1 MKILHFVW
9 GVLLTL
15 MVGACSNEM
24 DGLIAEEN
32 QPLLN
37 FTAGFDGN
45 SDSRTVLVDGH
56 KVEWLQGDKVVL
68 FDGESS
74 AIYVASASGAKTTFV
89 YESGDEL
96 SMNGTYTAVYPVSAL
111 NVTDKTIQVKKSQTA
126 VAGGFDPDA
135 AICMAVVATGKDV
148 VSFKNVCALLKFN
161 VCPAFAA
168 NAQGM
173 VMTATG
179 GVVNKGGVSTDG
191 TATITWSEPGN
202 EDYSIWGTFSA
213 DEDYYLLVAPQ
224 TFSTGFTA
232 TMMSATSAEIDEGR
246 STNKSISFEAS
257 KVYSLDEIRHIV
269 PEQEWYYGVLAKD
282 PNATEFVIRTPE
294 EMMAFIEIVNS
305 MSASSLPFTGKTVKL
320 GNDIDMK
327 EYEGSI
333 VPIQKFWGTF
343 DGQNHK
349 IKNLH
354 IVSDLEYAGLFSRTY
369 RSETNAEECTV
380 IKDLILEGGSVEST
394 YSPGYNA
401 HFGAVGAFVGYFQGK
416 IINCH
421 NRGCNVS
428 GEAQGVGGIVGY
440 CNTTQQPIWGCSNS
454 AEITGTGLFY
464 NTWYGG
470 NVGGIIGYAYMG
482 YGIAGCYNTGDIV
495 SSQYGGGIVGNCNE
509 SAIYGCYND
518 ADVTAFYNKDDVFYN
533 KYGAG
538 AFAGRTYISHTDN
551 YGVWSCA
558 LPEGCCELPD
568 GSQALIGECLGYQKG
583 AMECYE
589 YKDAVDFLNVGLAL
603 YVGHSGHDNFPF
615 RFKAGDTPA
624 LEYVE

>member
-96 SMNGTYTAVYPVSAL
+96 AMNGTYTAVYPASAL

-148 VSFKNVCALLKFN
+148 ASFKNVCALLKFN

-179 GVVNKGGVSTDG
+179 GVVNKGVVSIDG

-224 TFSTGFTA
+224 TFSTGFAA
-232 TMMSATSAEIDEGR
+232 TMMSATSEKIDEGR

-305 MSASSLPFTGKTVKL
+305 MSTSSLPFVGKTVKL

-327 EYEGSI
+327 EYAGSI
-333 VPIQKFWGTF
+333 VPIAFFAGTF
-343 DGQNHK
+343 DGQFHAIQNMEMK
-349 IKNLH
+349 VEADVIALFGSINETAVIKN
-354 IVSDLEYAGLFSRTY
+354 V
-369 RSETNAEECTV
+369 
-380 IKDLILEGGSVEST
+380 ILEGGKVESAGFK
-394 YSPGYNA
+394 SAASDDHQIAALVGLVRGGSKKEGK
-401 HFGAVGAFVGYFQGK
+401 GALIQNCINVGCDVYTETHDQA
-416 IINCH
+416 
-421 NRGCNVS
+421 
-428 GEAQGVGGIVGY
+428 AGIVGY
-440 CNTTQQPIWGCSNS
+440 AVTGSYFQIENCINAADVYNGYSNVSDGGS
-454 AEITGTGLFY
+454 A
-464 NTWYGG
+464 
-470 NVGGIIGYAYMG
+470 GGILNWWTSNGIINSCVNIGTIHSTQA
-482 YGIAGCYNTGDIV
+482 A
-495 SSQYGGGIVGNCNE
+495 GGIVSWTNWGSGGSIMN
-509 SAIYGCYND
+509 CYN
-518 ADVTAFYNKDDVFYN
+518 ASNVIVTPCYNGWLFWD
-533 KYGAG
+533 YGAG
-538 AFAGRTYISHTDN
+538 AIVGVLDYTRLYYSSDTKYDYLDGSLNHFGGCFKEYPSSQAEPLSYSAAVSGLNETFAGFPYRFR
-551 YGVWSCA
+551 
-558 LPEGCCELPD
+558 EG
-568 GSQALIGECLGYQKG
+568 
-583 AMECYE
+583 
-589 YKDAVDFLNVGLAL
+589 NV
-603 YVGHSGHDNFPF
+603 
-615 RFKAGDTPA
+615 PA
-624 LEYVE
+624 LEKVSD